1 MLIFL
6 LSPPIGEIIL
16 FSCNFCPP
24 STSMLGLLCL
34 VYLSGLGTG
43 GLGVQSEIVW
53 VPHFHP
59 DLRVSGCWDF
69 FSSVSY
75 QTGTGQAL
83 GRLSSNPMTPLRR
96 QAAL

>member
-6 LSPPIGEIIL
+6 LSPHIGEIIL

-34 VYLSGLGTG
+34 VYLSGSGTG
-43 GLGVQSEIVW
+43 GWGGGVQSEIVW

-59 DLRVSGCWDF
+59 DLRVSG
-69 FSSVSY
+69 
-75 QTGTGQAL
+75 
-83 GRLSSNPMTPLRR
+83 
-96 QAAL
+96 